1 VVLSSNVK
9 KAVHYKKTHQGGD
22 NMRGHSI
29 KKMVDMRGVI
39 AMVLAGGRGE
49 RLMPLT
55 AERAKPSVPIAGKYR
70 IIDFI
75 MNSLVNSNLN
85 EIRVLIQFKS
95 QPLYRHISSLYTTA
109 PLHNKFI
116 EPVPAQMRVGQG
128 WYSGTADAVY
138 QNTYMLEDFGF
149 EVAAIFSGDHIFV
162 VDVAQMYEYHCQR
175 EASFT
180 IAAIPTPVEHAA
192 NQLGVIVVDDQ
203 DRIIGF
209 EEKPS
214 QPKEIPGKPGWCYAS
229 MGNYLADIPIL
240 VDLLKEDAQNE
251 NSEHDF
257 GKNVIPMMLERGL
270 AVYAYNFHDNKI
282 EGQDKPYW
290 RDLGTIASYHA
301 ANMDVC
307 SVNPDFNLYNRMWP
321 LRSPA
326 DNSPPHKGG
335 LNSRLDNYLISGGC
349 IINHS
354 EIYSSVLSPF
364 VRVEGAQVIESVVF
378 ANATIGPGAR
388 LNRCIIDKYVSIPP
402 GTLIGFS
409 KEDDEARGFTV
420 VDGITVVPKGFKF

>member
-1 VVLSSNVK
+1 
-9 KAVHYKKTHQGGD
+9 
-22 NMRGHSI
+22 
-29 KKMVDMRGVI
+29 MVDMQGVI

-75 MNSLVNSNLN
+75 MNSLVNSGLN

-95 QPLYRHISSLYTTA
+95 QPLYRHITALYPSA
-109 PLHNKFI
+109 PIHNRFI

-138 QNTYMLEDFGF
+138 QNSYMLEDFGF

-162 VDVAQMYEYHCQR
+162 VDVSQMYEYHCHK
-175 EASFT
+175 EADFT
-180 IAAIPTPVEHAA
+180 IAAIPTPVEQAA
-192 NQLGVIVVDDQ
+192 GQLGVIVVDEQ

-209 EEKPS
+209 DEKPAV
-214 QPKEIPGKPGWCYAS
+214 PKEIPGKPGWCYAS
-229 MGNYLADIPIL
+229 MGNYLANIPIL
-240 VDLLKEDAQNE
+240 TELLKEDAQNE
-251 NSEHDF
+251 ESSHDF
-257 GKNVIPMMLERGL
+257 GRDVIPMMLDRGL
-270 AVYAYNFHDNKI
+270 AVYAYDFHTNKI
-282 EGQDKPYW
+282 AGQEEPYW

-307 SVNPDFNLYNRMWP
+307 SVDPVFNLYNRMWP

-335 LNSRLDNYLISGGC
+335 LGSRLDNYLISGGC
-349 IINHS
+349 IVNKS

-364 VRVEGAQVIESVVF
+364 VRVEASQVMESVIFSNV
-378 ANATIGPGAR
+378 NIGPGSR
-388 LNRCIIDKYVSIPP
+388 LKRCIVDKNVRIPP
-402 GTLIGFS
+402 GTMIGFS
-409 KEDDEARGFTV
+409 AEEDSARGLAV
-420 VDGITVVPKGFKF
+420 VDGITVVPKSFQF